1 MPALPKYKRQAL
13 ERRRAALIEEYQA
26 ASAQL
31 DRALSDVDRLRIQRQ
46 VDDLE
51 KQIAQLERELDQGS
65 APQGDA
71 APSPALDPAAV
82 NQTRLRTAM
91 VGAYGLADLKLLC
104 EDMGLDDENLPASTL
119 EGKVL
124 ELIRYMRRRGRYE
137 ELVRKVLADRP
148 HLASELQ

>member
-1 MPALPKYKRQAL
+1 
-13 ERRRAALIEEYQA
+13 
-26 ASAQL
+26 
-31 DRALSDVDRLRIQRQ
+31 
-46 VDDLE
+46 
-51 KQIAQLERELDQGS
+51 
-65 APQGDA
+65 
-71 APSPALDPAAV
+71 
-82 NQTRLRTAM
+82 M